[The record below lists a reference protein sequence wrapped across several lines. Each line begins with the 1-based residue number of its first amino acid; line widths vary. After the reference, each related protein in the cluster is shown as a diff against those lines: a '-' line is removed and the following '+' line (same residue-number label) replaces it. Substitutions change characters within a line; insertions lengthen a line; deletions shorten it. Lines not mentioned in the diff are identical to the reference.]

1 MDLSDW
7 RLKLDDVDRRLVE
20 LLNERFGYVV
30 EIAKIKKEKHLPVH
44 EPLREVQVFENVR
57 AANGGPLPD
66 DAVQRVFERILDES
80 RSFQRGPMGEPRKD

>member
-7 RLKLDDVDRRLVE
+7 RLKLDDVDRRLVA

-30 EIAKIKKEKHLPVH
+30 EIAKIKKEKQLPVH
-44 EPLREVQVFENVR
+44 EPQREIQVFENVR
-57 AANGGPLPD
+57 QSNGGPLPD

-80 RSFQRGPMGEPRKD
+80 RSFQRGPMNVPRKD

>member
-7 RLKLDDVDRRLVE
+7 RDKMDDVDRRLVA

-30 EIAKIKKEKHLPVH
+30 EISKIKKERQIPIH
-44 EPLREVQVFENVR
+44 EPAREIQVFENVR
-57 AANGGPLPD
+57 HANQGPLPD

-80 RSFQRGPMGEPRKD
+80 RSFQREPMGKPRGD

>member
-7 RLKLDDVDRRLVE
+7 RLKLDDVDRRLVA
-20 LLNERFGYVV
+20 LLNERFAYVV
-30 EIAKIKKEKHLPVH
+30 EIAKIKKEKQLPVH
-44 EPLREVQVFENVR
+44 EPQREIQVFENVR
-57 AANGGPLPD
+57 QSNGGPLPD